1 MKIQN
6 AIIKGL
12 SFALL
17 LAIFV
22 VALVLPISAAR
33 FDYSS
38 PNSTS
43 KVTLTSDELLE
54 ALFKKDSDF
63 SLTQEEREY
72 LKGYGKD
79 TLTYGTR
86 VPSSYITNDYD
97 EDKAELTIKAD
108 AYSYKS
114 SSGDIT
120 WIPSRVTFKEENYD
134 FTLVNGEYIAC
145 INNANP
151 GEEDNAEVLYKAT
164 ISFSDDFVNNLLNK
178 AYNDG
183 EAWSKYKIYVSE
195 LAEYKYNLSLYEEY
209 LINKQLFNDR
219 YKEYQA
225 YLVDKAEYD
234 EAYAL
239 FLQYE
244 KDLAEYNAEYAL
256 FVQYTNDLKEYNEN
270 ILSYNKYVENI
281 KIAEAQIATLVNTNK
296 SLPTIGRPLYGAIMG
311 PTVTQVVENKD
322 AIANE
327 LTGVG
332 GEVVDMAGAA
342 TEKLKEILPD
352 FHKLTTDADRYLYY
366 SLNYEQIRVNFNN
379 LFKSLDYLYKNGKV
393 RLALGEM
400 DMKEKY
406 EIFLAQLYYVVL
418 ALNDGPVYD
427 YEGKVVYNSSY
438 KINEKTPKSLCEGEE
453 YTPDVSVAK
462 PLADGYP
469 VKVEEPVAPQEVNE
483 PTRPSVVVRPTEPEV
498 VEEPKNP
505 PVEVTR
511 PTAPQ
516 VVNPPDSA
524 LVSSDG
530 SLPSGILSLI
540 DAYYNNKLIRRD
552 EVEGDTQIELFAY
565 SSKRIVNVDIVVV
578 NFYDKV
584 GGSLLECVEAERGSY
599 VEYSKTLPTKTAE
612 DKIYTFVGWSD
623 ENGNLIDMES
633 INPSGDTLSLYP
645 EFSWEYKSFEIGWN
659 VLGNIS
665 YESYYYGE
673 IPEYKGALP
682 TKEDEGSYMFIFDGW
697 GEEISSVTRNKTY
710 TASFEK
716 KPIVKDSNGNVGIIT
731 YDADEQ
737 IYVVDC
743 TSSISKTF
751 DLSALFAR
759 AKEARVGVKLIMRAG
774 VVQFQFGEIVKAFDS
789 GATLLKLVSLKRGSA
804 GDENYVFSLAM
815 TLPDGTNDAGVRATL
830 TLPYVISNVD
840 RTTFCYDNEGV
851 SEAVRYS
858 ATAENITISVN
869 SGVQYHSVK
878 RYSIGISSSPEI
890 PIEISA
896 DFVEKGERVKI
907 SYTVPAGYRIVSLYY
922 TDHEGNTVSLS
933 ADILEMPA
941 SDIVIGISYEKITY
955 TVKFVS
961 EGNVISSTTYRYGE
975 IPLPPGTPNIADDER
990 YTYKFVG
997 WDKEIGPVDSN
1008 VTYTAVYERKEIE
1021 KEDNSSTAEGGKDD
1035 VTGGL
1040 KITPGVMKILLL
1052 VMYVLIAIPP
1062 VIFIII
1068 RVILG
1073 ICRRTKN
1080 RKSVK

>member
-6 AIIKGL
+6 GIIKGL
-12 SFALL
+12 SVALL
-17 LAIFV
+17 LVII
-22 VALVLPISAAR
+22 VASFILPISASR

-38 PNSTS
+38 PNATS

-54 ALFKKDSDF
+54 ALFKNDSSF
-63 SLTQEEREY
+63 FLTQEEREY

-120 WIPSRVTFKEENYD
+120 WIPSRVTFKGENYD
-134 FTLVNGEYIAC
+134 FSRVNGEYVAC
-145 INNANP
+145 ISNANP

-164 ISFSDDFVNNLLNK
+164 VSFSVDFVNNLLNK

-183 EAWSKYKIYVSE
+183 EAWSKYKSYVSE
-195 LAEYKYNLSLYEEY
+195 LAEYKYNLSLYEEH
-209 LINKQLFNDR
+209 LVNKQIFNDR

-244 KDLAEYNAEYAL
+244 KELAEYNVKYAL
-256 FVQYTNDLKEYNEN
+256 FTQYTNDLKEYNEN
-270 ILSYNKYVENI
+270 LLLYNKYVENI
-281 KIAEAQIATLVNTNK
+281 KVAEAQIATLLNTNK
-296 SLPTIGRPLYGAIMG
+296 PLATIGRPLYGAIMG

-352 FHKLTTDADRYLYY
+352 FHTLKNDADRYLYY

-400 DMKEKY
+400 NMKEKY

-418 ALNDGPVYD
+418 ALNDAPVYD
-427 YEGKVVYNSSY
+427 YEGKVAYNSSY
-438 KINEKTPKSLCEGEE
+438 KINGKTPKSLCEGAD

-462 PLADGYP
+462 PLSDGYP
-469 VKVEEPVAPQEVNE
+469 VKVEEPILPQEVEE
-483 PTRPSVVVRPTEPEV
+483 PTRPLVVICPTKPEE

-516 VVNPPDSA
+516 VVNAPDSTLISA
-524 LVSSDG
+524 DG

-540 DAYYNNKLIRRD
+540 DAYNENKLIKRD
-552 EVEGDTQIELFAY
+552 ELDGDAHIELFAY
-565 SSKRIVNVDIVVV
+565 SSKRIVNVDSVVV

-584 GGSLLECVEAERGSY
+584 GGSLLESIEAERGSY

-612 DKIYTFVGWSD
+612 DKIYTFVGWAD
-623 ENGNLIDMES
+623 EDGNLIDMTA

-659 VLGNIS
+659 VLGDIS
-665 YESYYYGE
+665 YEDYYYGE
-673 IPEYKGALP
+673 IPEYKGSVP

-697 GEEISSVTRNKTY
+697 SEEISTVTRNKTY
-710 TASFEK
+710 IATFEK
-716 KPIVKDSNGNVGIIT
+716 KPIVSDTNGNVGIISF
-731 YDADEQ
+731 DADEQ
-737 IYVVDC
+737 LFVVDC
-743 TSSISKTF
+743 SSSISKSF
-751 DLSALFAR
+751 DLSAIFAR
-759 AKEARVGVKLIMRAG
+759 AKEARVGVKLIMRAA
-774 VVQFQFGEIVKAFDS
+774 VVQFQFSEIVKSLDS
-789 GATLLKLVSLKRGSA
+789 GATLLKLVSLKRGSE
-804 GDENYVFSLAM
+804 GDESYAFSLAM
-815 TLPDGTNDAGVRATL
+815 TLPDGTNDANIRATL
-830 TLPYVISNVD
+830 TLPYVISNVE

-858 ATAENITISVN
+858 ATADNITISVN
-869 SGVQYHSVK
+869 SGIQYNSVQK
-878 RYSIGISSSPEI
+878 YSIGVSSSSEI
-890 PIEISA
+890 PIEISG
-896 DFVEKGERVKI
+896 DFAKRGERVKI
-907 SYTVPAGYRIVSLYY
+907 SYTVPAGYRVISLYY
-922 TDHEGNTVSLS
+922 IDQEGNTVQLS

-941 SDIVIGISYEKITY
+941 TDIVIGISYEKITY
-955 TVKFVS
+955 TVKFIS
-961 EGNVISSTTYRYGE
+961 EGNVIGIATYKYGE
-975 IPLPPGTPNIADDER
+975 LPLPPGTPNIADDER

-997 WDKEIGPVDSN
+997 WDKEITPVDSDA
-1008 VTYTAVYERKEIE
+1008 TYTAIYEKKEIE
-1021 KEDNSSTAEGGKDD
+1021 KEENSNTDEDKKDD
-1035 VTGGL
+1035 LTGGL
-1040 KITPGVMKILLL
+1040 KITPAVMRILLL
-1052 VMYVLIAIPP
+1052 VVYAIAIIPP
-1062 VIFIII
+1062 IIYIII
-1068 RVILG
+1068 RVTLG
-1073 ICRRTKN
+1073 ICRRTKKRKN
-1080 RKSVK
+1080 RK